1 MKDNKRYKEW
11 MLLAAEK
18 LNYTEYRVFS
28 VWFDDAESF
37 SAGASRLHILMPFI
51 ARQNIHK
58 ALRGLVKKGFL
69 VSEGKKNGRIFFKLS
84 VLPES
89 SGIQAPIDYESV
101 EIPKESARTQ
111 KESSQI
117 QKIIPTD
124 ARTYKNQKNKE
135 EREPL
140 SSGIPL
146 VYNSA
151 VDPDFNPDEP
161 WKPTLARIKVTYAVK
176 FNEYLILGD
185 GYKNLVDDF
194 ILFSN
199 ENYIPVVIDQYNVEE
214 VRPDKAFIVTVISEL
229 LKARFKRN
237 DKSAV
242 WSFDGPICQ
251 DILGRILGHY
261 DRITAKRPH
270 INPPIPMYE
279 KLKLEAMQPNTE
291 DQDFLN
297 QFLGVSEDTYLKQS
311 S

>member
-1 MKDNKRYKEW
+1 M
-11 MLLAAEK
+11 
-18 LNYTEYRVFS
+18 
-28 VWFDDAESF
+28 
-37 SAGASRLHILMPFI
+37 
-51 ARQNIHK
+51 
-58 ALRGLVKKGFL
+58 
-69 VSEGKKNGRIFFKLS
+69 
-84 VLPES
+84 
-89 SGIQAPIDYESV
+89 
-101 EIPKESARTQ
+101 
-111 KESSQI
+111 
-117 QKIIPTD
+117 
-124 ARTYKNQKNKE
+124 
-135 EREPL
+135 
-140 SSGIPL
+140 
-146 VYNSA
+146 
-151 VDPDFNPDEP
+151 
-161 WKPTLARIKVTYAVK
+161 
-176 FNEYLILGD
+176 
-185 GYKNLVDDF
+185 
-194 ILFSN
+194 
-199 ENYIPVVIDQYNVEE
+199 EE